1 MANLS
6 FLALL
11 FVVLPCVLLI
21 IDESTVASGA
31 KIIRKGS
38 KDWSAVDWDKLESDW
53 SEDDEDEEK
62 KSEDE
67 FLMEE
72 MERKKAQF
80 ESQEAPDV
88 RRLQKMHPK
97 QAEQML
103 ANSQA
108 GNQGG
113 PTMMFIDLKPGE
125 GMNGVSEDGSARTW
139 PKSDLDILSTQW
151 RDLLMTAGFQTSI
164 YNIEGDRLLVSVQ
177 KGWNGEDVKNFFL
190 TRTEVN
196 MVTWNNVETRA
207 SEFAEF

>member
-1 MANLS
+1 MRENEIQLYRTSPHSLRISATTS
-6 FLALL
+6 PAAISRHH
-11 FVVLPCVLLI
+11 VVSMLIVVAPLYLTLPPQHPHPTE
-21 IDESTVASGA
+21 ESTVASGA

-125 GMNGVSEDGSARTW
+125 GMNGVSEDGR
-139 PKSDLDILSTQW
+139 
-151 RDLLMTAGFQTSI
+151 
-164 YNIEGDRLLVSVQ
+164 
-177 KGWNGEDVKNFFL
+177 
-190 TRTEVN
+190 
-196 MVTWNNVETRA
+196 
-207 SEFAEF
+207 